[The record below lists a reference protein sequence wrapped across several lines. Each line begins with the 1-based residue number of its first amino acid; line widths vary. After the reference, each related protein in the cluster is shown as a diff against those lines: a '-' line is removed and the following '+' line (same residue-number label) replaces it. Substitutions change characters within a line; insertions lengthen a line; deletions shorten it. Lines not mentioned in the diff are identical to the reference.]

1 MGDHCMVIAG
11 EWTSGDSRWNFA
23 IDKEIMSRIVPVFP
37 GMPLIELQ
45 NNVVNEFFTVWLRH
59 LRFSMGDHCMVIAGE
74 WTFGDSRW
82 NFAIDK
88 EIMSRIVPVFPGMPL
103 IELQNN
109 VVNEFF
115 TAAAPPVLLNYWSS
129 NTRELATGLTT
140 PPIIL
145 TTPPVKLSVDPQD
158 WDLGRGEASSANEA
172 QEEAWS
178 SGQRCGEDRN
188 VTVDNNSVVAM
199 EEMLSLDYRVQV
211 NGKGY

>member
-59 LRFSMGDHCMVIAGE
+59 LR
-74 WTFGDSRW
+74 
-82 NFAIDK
+82 
-88 EIMSRIVPVFPGMPL
+88 
-103 IELQNN
+103 
-109 VVNEFF
+109 
-115 TAAAPPVLLNYWSS
+115 
-129 NTRELATGLTT
+129 
-140 PPIIL
+140 
-145 TTPPVKLSVDPQD
+145 
-158 WDLGRGEASSANEA
+158 
-172 QEEAWS
+172 
-178 SGQRCGEDRN
+178 GQRCGEDRN